1 MTTIETQPKISFGTR
16 IHVSPFFNATRRW
29 GYKSYTTYNH
39 MFMPAF
45 FESPE
50 ADFWKLVND
59 VTLWD
64 VAGERQVEITGPDA
78 ARFVQYL
85 TPRDLSACKIGQ
97 CKYLLLTDNEG
108 GILNDPILLKLGDDH
123 FWLSLADADI
133 LFWARGVAIHA
144 GMDVKIGEPD
154 VSPLQ
159 IQGPKATD
167 VMVALLGAGIADL
180 AYFRFIQTTLAGA
193 PVIVSRTGW
202 SGERGYEVF
211 LRDSNYGD
219 AVWETIMEAGE
230 PFEIAPAAPNTIRRI
245 EAGILSY
252 GADMTIK
259 NNPFEINLERLLDLD
274 QDADFIGKT
283 SLKQIAAEGVRRR
296 LVGLKLSGSPII
308 SPNIRRWPIIRDG
321 ETVGDVTSAIY
332 SPRMEANLAL
342 AILSVDAAELGQE
355 LMVETVDGPVTG
367 TVSPLPFHQKMQTAQ
382 A

>member
-1 MTTIETQPKISFGTR
+1 MQLAAQCFVVI
-16 IHVSPFFNATRRW
+16 
-29 GYKSYTTYNH
+29 
-39 MFMPAF
+39 
-45 FESPE
+45 
-50 ADFWKLVND
+50 ND

-123 FWLSLADADI
+123 FRLSLADADI

-180 AYFRFIQTTLAGA
+180 AYFRFIQATLAGA

-296 LVGLKLSGSPII
+296 LVGLKLSGSPMI
-308 SPNIRRWPIIRDG
+308 SANIRRWPIIRDG

-332 SPRMEANLAL
+332 SPRMETNLAL